1 MQPRSEAKV
10 MDIERR
16 PVAIAKVMWFVKE
29 ELVWLEVRRSEVIS
43 TVMKSMAT
51 LEKVPSS
58 VTIEPV

>member
-43 TVMKSMAT
+43 TVIKSMAT

>member
-1 MQPRSEAKV
+1 

-43 TVMKSMAT
+43 TVIKSMAT